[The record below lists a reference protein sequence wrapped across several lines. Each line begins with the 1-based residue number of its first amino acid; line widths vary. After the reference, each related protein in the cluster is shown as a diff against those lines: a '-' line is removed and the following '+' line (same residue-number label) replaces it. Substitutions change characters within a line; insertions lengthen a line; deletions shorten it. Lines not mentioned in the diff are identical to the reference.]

1 MLVVLILG
9 GFALAPAVMTLLGED
24 DLTMAEIVASAATVA
39 LTIYA
44 AHQQSKGNASAILLQ
59 KQNETNALLIAQLG
73 SLVREGHDEGALMS
87 LPQEIRDD
95 NSAAG
100 IAWKRIHNQTARAKY
115 SQFRGDHG
123 ESHYASE
130 ADKRIA
136 AIRDWEN
143 VDRSDPFDIYYFLR
157 TSPFEALRREAEAA
171 MKAVV
176 GKANGENRQR
186 FWRQVGVPFHV
197 LMPLFPLAYV
207 AVVAVAAGMYALAAH
222 RVFSPYVAAC
232 SSAIKRFA
240 DRRELAQYHEII
252 RVPVAWTL
260 QHLDMILRIALA
272 GALALVIGYVL
283 RLIIKGLVLGWIAPR
298 VRDINETLDA
308 ENARSYEAVL

>member
-1 MLVVLILG
+1 VLVVVILG
-9 GFALAPAVMTLLGED
+9 GFALAPAVMTLFGEGN
-24 DLTMAEIVASAATVA
+24 LTMAELVASAATVA

-73 SLVREGHDEGALMS
+73 SLVREGHDEVALMS

-95 NSAAG
+95 NSPAG
-100 IAWKRIHNQTARAKY
+100 IAWKRIHNHTARAKY

-123 ESHYASE
+123 ESGYASE

-171 MKAVV
+171 MKAAV
-176 GKANGENRQR
+176 GKANGKSRQH

-197 LMPLFPLAYV
+197 LIPLLPLAYV
-207 AVVAVAAGMYALAAH
+207 AVVAVAACMYALAGH
-222 RVFSPYVAAC
+222 RVFSPYLAAC
-232 SSAIKRFA
+232 SGAIARFA
-240 DRRELAQYHEII
+240 GRWKLAPYAETL

-272 GALALVIGYVL
+272 GALAAIIGYAL
-283 RLIIKGLVLGWIAPR
+283 WLIIKAVVLGWIEPR